1 MKSFSIRMV
10 PEFRERSLSHTFL
23 SNSLLC
29 SVSLDLSLRLSIKD
43 LEDAANLA
51 TIGSPTHS
59 QDHRPIAD
67 SPEMQHD
74 TKSMTSTSKRRTGEN
89 VDCTVFLEFFH
100 PDEKILRTR
109 LDMHSKVRGR
119 GGEALAGSVGGV
131 KGDSEIPC
139 SCTEM
144 ANVDADVMMAFR
156 KSDSDS
162 LAWYGTNDQVCLPLI
177 FLCSPLA
184 SVCLI
189 STSSASNHTYVLI
202 HLGLILF
209 SQRGF

>member
-1 MKSFSIRMV
+1 MKSFYFFRMV
-10 PEFRERSLSHTFL
+10 PDFRARSLFHSFL
-23 SNSLLC
+23 SNSLLLC

-51 TIGSPTHS
+51 TIGSPTHL

-74 TKSMTSTSKRRTGEN
+74 TKRTTSASKRRAGKI
-89 VDCTVFLEFFH
+89 VDCTIFLEFFH

-119 GGEALAGSVGGV
+119 GSGALAESVGRG
-131 KGDSEIPC
+131 KGDLEIPC
-139 SCTEM
+139 SCIEM
-144 ANVDADVMMAFR
+144 AHVDADVMMAFR

-162 LAWYGTNDQVCLPLI
+162 PAWYGTYDQVCFPLI
-177 FLCSPLA
+177 FLRSA
-184 SVCLI
+184 SAYVCLI
-189 STSSASNHTYVLI
+189 FTSLSL
-202 HLGLILF
+202 L
-209 SQRGF
+209 